1 MTRTDTTR
9 LSFPSKLSE
18 VPAVQNQI
26 VHAAEAS
33 GFAPDTVFAIRLAL
47 DEALTNAVRHGNNS
61 DPDKQVDVEYR
72 VGPEQ
77 IVITI
82 QDQGPGFCPEE
93 LPDPTA
99 EENICRPHGRGVM
112 LMRAY
117 MSDVAF
123 NKSGNRVTLT
133 KRRSCCLPQ
142 NAD

>member
-1 MTRTDTTR
+1 MTHTDKTR

-33 GFAPDTVFAIRLAL
+33 GFEPDTVFAIRLAL

-61 DPDKQVDVEYR
+61 DPDKQVNVEYQ
-72 VGPEQ
+72 VGPKD
-77 IVITI
+77 IVISI
-82 QDQGPGFCPEE
+82 EDEGPGFSPED

-133 KRRSCCLPQ
+133 KCRNCCLPQ
-142 NAD
+142 GAD